1 MFEGDLRGWIV
12 AEVFSSPSQRNRGPQ
27 RLEQAERTA
36 GGTRPPHLRG
46 NSPGFVSCRQPGSSG
61 WCACSFDYYEAG
73 EATHMWSPLRRRM
86 TPSSSSP
93 WSETSRRF
101 FSMMSAHKAFTR
113 SAMASPPQTAAN
125 AVSSSVMVAACF
137 GIERGW
143 WGRGLQ
149 WAQMVRGRATEC
161 LPLLFF
167 CFRGSETRERTGRE
181 GTACLHCPACD
192 GKSSWHIF
200 VPAISRSTPRSSHKS
215 SSTAKRH
222 THTQHTDSIW
232 MPTTTFATTRSRN
245 KSGTLPRGCSGSL
258 VSEDHRRLL
267 SSCML
272 CSFWCLVACW
282 LCLAPFRSPALQ
294 PAHHSEPAWR
304 RPPLTRVPPAAHS
317 PLGIPASQSSFSAL
331 AWLPC
336 GCTARRPRSING
348 ER

>member
-1 MFEGDLRGWIV
+1 MFAGDLRGWIV

-125 AVSSSVMVAACF
+125 AVSSSVMVAACY

-149 WAQMVRGRATEC
+149 WAQMVRGRATEKAASHFC
-161 LPLLFF
+161 RSPLLFF
-167 CFRGSETRERTGRE
+167 ASLFSSESGQQGTAFVLPATGRAPRHIFLLPLFRGAPRDRHTSHPPLRSDTRTHNIQIQYGCQLLHSQQPVQETRAARCRE
-181 GTACLHCPACD
+181 AA
-192 GKSSWHIF
+192 
-200 VPAISRSTPRSSHKS
+200 V
-215 SSTAKRH
+215 
-222 THTQHTDSIW
+222 
-232 MPTTTFATTRSRN
+232 
-245 KSGTLPRGCSGSL
+245 
-258 VSEDHRRLL
+258 DH
-267 SSCML
+267 
-272 CSFWCLVACW
+272 W
-282 LCLAPFRSPALQ
+282 
-294 PAHHSEPAWR
+294 
-304 RPPLTRVPPAAHS
+304 
-317 PLGIPASQSSFSAL
+317 
-331 AWLPC
+331 
-336 GCTARRPRSING
+336 
-348 ER
+348 